1 VEKVSARIHFD
12 KVATDYDYWKNKNWY
27 YYFFLKRFL
36 RARVRSRRDV
46 LELGCGTGQILA
58 SLDPRRGLG
67 VDVSEEM
74 VQIARAKFPDLT
86 YEVGDIE
93 HLNVDGRFDYV
104 VMVDLIDHVS
114 DIWAAFGAIQPVFN
128 PRGRLLITTINP
140 LWEPLYSLA
149 ESLRMKMPEGPHN
162 FVPLEDICN
171 LLVLR
176 GFSVEEK
183 GFHFFVPRRIPL
195 LTGLLNAILSRVPIL
210 RRLGMVQYVVAKP
223 KEAKREELTASV
235 VIPCLNEAQG
245 IRACLERVPFDP
257 KILEIIVVDD
267 GSTDGTA
274 DVVHE
279 VQQTHPRV
287 RLISYQPNR
296 GKCFAV
302 QEGFRA
308 ARGDVLIILDADM
321 SVPPEEI
328 PRFLEPIAEGHAH
341 FVNGTRMTY
350 PMEAESMRF
359 LNLLGNKVFGL
370 VLSGLMGQ
378 RITDCLCGTKALLR
392 EDFERIPMGRDPWG
406 DFDLLFGA
414 ARQKLTIVE
423 MPVHYRRRVADL
435 SKMKTFRHGLSLLK
449 MCFIGLWTL
458 RLHPWLQEWRW
469 AHWERTRQVEKKT

>member
-1 VEKVSARIHFD
+1 
-12 KVATDYDYWKNKNWY
+12 
-27 YYFFLKRFL
+27 
-36 RARVRSRRDV
+36 
-46 LELGCGTGQILA
+46 
-58 SLDPRRGLG
+58 
-67 VDVSEEM
+67 M
-74 VQIARAKFPDLT
+74 
-86 YEVGDIE
+86 
-93 HLNVDGRFDYV
+93 
-104 VMVDLIDHVS
+104 
-114 DIWAAFGAIQPVFN
+114 
-128 PRGRLLITTINP
+128 
-140 LWEPLYSLA
+140 
-149 ESLRMKMPEGPHN
+149 
-162 FVPLEDICN
+162 
-171 LLVLR
+171 
-176 GFSVEEK
+176 EEK
-183 GFHFFVPRRIPL
+183 GFHFFVPKRIPL

-210 RRLGMVQYVVAKP
+210 RRLGMIQYVVAKP

-274 DVVHE
+274 DVVRE

-328 PRFLEPIAEGHAH
+328 PRFLEPIADGHAH

-350 PMEAESMRF
+350 PMEAQSMRF
-359 LNLLGNKVFGL
+359 LNLLGNKFFGL
-370 VLSGLMGQ
+370 ILSGLMGQ

-423 MPVHYRRRVADL
+423 MPVHYRCRGGGSLQDDEAAPWPEPPKNVFRWPMGAQTSALAAGMAVGSSREDPSELNPGAEDLKRSGRREVSWPRD
-435 SKMKTFRHGLSLLK
+435 RICHG
-449 MCFIGLWTL
+449 FPG
-458 RLHPWLQEWRW
+458 REAPGQR
-469 AHWERTRQVEKKT
+469 